1 MSRGMLKMLSHLC
14 LILGLISIAGSIL
27 MWTVMK
33 GEGTAE
39 AIAHAERWGL
49 FIGLWVPS
57 FFALSTRLDRY
68 ADTIN

>member
-1 MSRGMLKMLSHLC
+1 MSKGMLKTLSHLC
-14 LILGLISIAGSIL
+14 LILGFISIVGSVL
-27 MWTVMK
+27 MWTVMR

-57 FFALSTRLDRY
+57 FFTLSSRLDRY
-68 ADTIN
+68 ADSMD

>member
-1 MSRGMLKMLSHLC
+1 

-27 MWTVMK
+27 MWTVMR
-33 GEGTAE
+33 GDGAPE
-39 AIAHAERWGL
+39 AVAHAERWGL

-68 ADTIN
+68 ADRSE